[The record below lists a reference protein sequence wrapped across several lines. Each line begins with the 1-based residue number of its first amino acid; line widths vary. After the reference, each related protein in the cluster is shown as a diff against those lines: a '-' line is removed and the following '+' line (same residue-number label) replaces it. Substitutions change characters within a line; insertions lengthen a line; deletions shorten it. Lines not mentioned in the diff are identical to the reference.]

1 MTVVSKL
8 SLIQLIITLIFAGV
22 VYRFWGSISGVS
34 ALIGGLICVLSNLF
48 FAGRL
53 FVGKQTD
60 DPKQIL
66 RQFYRS
72 EALKVAF
79 VFAMFTI
86 VLTMVNIEFMS
97 LILAYSLAAFL
108 NWLCLP
114 FLK

>member
-1 MTVVSKL
+1 LT
-8 SLIQLIITLIFAGV
+8 GV
-22 VYRFWGSISGVS
+22 VYSFWGKISGAS
-34 ALIGGLICVLSNLF
+34 ALMGGLICVISNLF

-53 FVGKQTD
+53 FVGKQTS

-72 EALKVAF
+72 EALKIAF
-79 VFAMFTI
+79 VFAMFIMVFT
-86 VLTMVNIEFMS
+86 LVNIEFMPF
-97 LILAYSLAAFL
+97 ILAYSLAAFL